1 MLIRRRGRSF
11 SNFYKITDNIT
22 TMGYSYDKYI
32 GITDYKVKIKNTF
45 IYNSRN
51 SKIMSDT
58 KRLPLEDKITDYKLF
73 QKSYER

>member
-32 GITDYKVKIKNTF
+32 GITDYKVKIK
-45 IYNSRN
+45 
-51 SKIMSDT
+51 K
-58 KRLPLEDKITDYKLF
+58 PLYIIPEILKL
-73 QKSYER
+73 